1 MPIQTVF
8 RRGGVVFLACAA
20 LLVSVSA
27 IAGDALTESIQVE
40 KKINKDA
47 ARSQQKINK
56 LADQADELLAEYRQV
71 IRQIEN
77 LRIYNTQLE
86 KVVQNQRSDIQ
97 SINDQMA
104 RLEETNRGV
113 VPMMLEMVQTL
124 KQLVESDMPF
134 LLEERRERVAKLEDL
149 MDSADVTTSEKYR
162 RVMEAY
168 QVEMEYGRSFSQY
181 EGKLPGTDRTVRF
194 LKLGRVTLVYQTL
207 DGEET
212 GWWNPKTRKFE
223 TLPEEYRL
231 SVQKGLKIAANQ
243 APPNLVKL
251 PIQAPVNAQ

>member
-1 MPIQTVF
+1 MPSSTVF
-8 RRGGVVFLACAA
+8 RRGGIVFLACAA
-20 LLVSVSA
+20 LLFNAAVTA
-27 IAGDALTESIQVE
+27 QDALNESIRLE
-40 KKINKDA
+40 KKINRDA
-47 ARSQQKINK
+47 ARSQEKINQ

-71 IRQIEN
+71 IRQVEN
-77 LRIYNTQLE
+77 LRIYNAQLE

-124 KQLVESDMPF
+124 KQLVENDMPF
-134 LLEERRERVAKLEDL
+134 LLEERRERVARLEDL

-181 EGKLPGTDRTVRF
+181 EGKLPGSDRTVRF
-194 LKLGRVTLVYQTL
+194 LKLGRVALVYQSL

-212 GWWNPKTRKFE
+212 GWWNPVSRKFE
-223 TLPEEYRL
+223 PLPEEYRL